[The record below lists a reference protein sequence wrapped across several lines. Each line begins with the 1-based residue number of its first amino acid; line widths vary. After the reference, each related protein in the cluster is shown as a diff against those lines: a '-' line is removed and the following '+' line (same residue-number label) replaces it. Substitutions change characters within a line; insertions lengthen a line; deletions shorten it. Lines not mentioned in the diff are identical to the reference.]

1 MKLPMAMFFDLD
13 DTIISF
19 NGIAIP
25 LWREL
30 SEVYCQR
37 TGNFRAHQL
46 FGAIRQAA
54 DRYWGNKE
62 RHREGRLNIA
72 NARRQIVKQAFRE
85 LGADD
90 ERAAYALADEFSTK
104 RVERIIMFPGAKE
117 TLEALK
123 QRGIGLALITNGDAE
138 GQNAKIDRFQ
148 LRPYFEQVFVE
159 GEVGFGKPDP
169 RVYQL
174 ALETMQVSPQ
184 EVWMIGDNLEWDV
197 GAPQKFGIYGIW
209 NDYRN
214 KGLPQSS
221 DVVPDRIIN
230 SIRELVE

>member
-1 MKLPMAMFFDLD
+1 MLPTVMFFDLD

-19 NGIAIP
+19 NAIAVP

-30 SEVYCQR
+30 SEVYCQQ
-37 TGNFRAHQL
+37 TGDFQAQQL
-46 FGAIRQAA
+46 FEAILRAA
-54 DRYWGNKE
+54 NWYWGDRE
-62 RHREGRLNIA
+62 RHREGRLDIA
-72 NARRQIVKQAFRE
+72 NARRQIVKHAFRE
-85 LGADD
+85 LGADG
-90 ERAAYALADEFSTK
+90 ERDAYALADEFSTK
-104 RVERIIMFPGAKE
+104 RIERITMFPGARE
-117 TLEALK
+117 TLEALT
-123 QRGIGLALITNGDAE
+123 QRGIRLVLITNGDAE

-174 ALETMQVSPQ
+174 ALETMQMSPQ
-184 EVWMIGDNLEWDV
+184 NVWMVGDNLEWDV

-214 KGLPQSS
+214 KGLPESS
-221 DVVPDRIIN
+221 DVLPDRIIN
-230 SIRELVE
+230 SISELVE

>member
-1 MKLPMAMFFDLD
+1 MLPTAMFFDLD

-19 NGIAIP
+19 NGIAMP
-25 LWREL
+25 LWKEL
-30 SEVYCQR
+30 SEAYCRR
-37 TGNFRAHQL
+37 TGHFQGQQL
-46 FGAIRQAA
+46 FETIRNTA
-54 DRYWGNKE
+54 RWYWGDKE
-62 RHREGRLNIA
+62 RHREGRLDIA

-85 LGADD
+85 LGSDD

-104 RVERIIMFPGAKE
+104 RVERITMFPGAKE

-123 QRGIGLALITNGDAE
+123 QRGIRLALMTNGDAV

-148 LRPYFEQVFVE
+148 LRPYFEHVFVE

-169 RVYQL
+169 RVYRL
-174 ALETMQVSPQ
+174 ALQTMQVSPQ

-197 GAPQKFGIYGIW
+197 GTPQKFGIYGIW
-209 NDYRN
+209 NDYRDR
-214 KGLPQSS
+214 GLPESS
-221 DVVPDRIIN
+221 DVVPDRIIS